1 MLTNELGL
9 PQPFV
14 DAATSDHK
22 YAPRRYSVTDLL
34 GGTCE
39 AVLKRRHEGEQEED
53 VSDRVWAILGSAV
66 HKVLEQ
72 AEPRP
77 HHFREW
83 LMKVDIPDGYELSG
97 ITDLYDADAG
107 TVTDWKTC
115 SVWKAQFGDYSDWQ
129 RQTLLYCWML
139 RQQGIP
145 AHRGEVVA
153 IMRDHSMRKARFE
166 PDYPKHPVLLV
177 GWEFADEDMEA
188 AGWYVDDWF
197 AEVRE
202 QEALPDEKLVPCSD
216 EQVWHKPDTWAVMR
230 DGRKRA
236 IRVFEDEE
244 EAVGLL
250 NRLKEQDK
258 GHHIEFRKGE
268 DTRCMSYCPVARWCP
283 RGKVSQNFEDSR

>member
-14 DAATSDHK
+14 DAATSNHRYK
-22 YAPRRYSVTDLL
+22 PKRYSVTDLL

-39 AVLKRRHEGEQEED
+39 AVLKRRHEGEQDED

-66 HKVLEQ
+66 HKVLEE

-77 HHFREW
+77 HQFREW
-83 LMKVDIPDGYELSG
+83 WMKVDITDGYELSG
-97 ITDLYDADAG
+97 ITDLYDADTG

-166 PDYPKHPVLLV
+166 SDYPQHPVLRV
-177 GWEFADEDMEA
+177 SWDFTDEDIEA
-188 AGWYVDDWF
+188 AGWYVADWF
-197 AEVRE
+197 LEVAA
-202 QEALPDEKLVPCSD
+202 QEALQDDELEPCND
-216 EQVWHKPDTWAVMR
+216 EQVWHKPDKWAVMQT
-230 DGRKRA
+230 GKKKA
-236 IRVFEDEE
+236 IRLFEDEE
-244 EAVGLL
+244 KAAEYMDGLI
-250 NRLKEQDK
+250 DK
-258 GHHIEFRKGE
+258 NGARYHMEHRPGE
-268 DTRCMSYCPVARWCP
+268 DTRCQSYCPVAQWCQ
-283 RGKVSQNFEDSR
+283 RGKISQKI